1 MPDFISVSFELSF
14 LILFSP
20 CLLFGA
26 GNRLLAVTLVHDL
39 VLVTSYDIDRLGL
52 STILDSSMKYKVH
65 TMRPNRITSS
75 CLEALGQRS
84 IGLIDADLQDADPI
98 DIAGILTNHKPGIPL
113 LFFARS
119 ESPHLFLRGIAS
131 GILGIVQ
138 KSDEPQELLRKLD
151 CASERMNLW
160 NKEEVRRFQA
170 CFACASPRSAMEV
183 PLTHRESDVLSKLSC
198 GLTNKRIAEDL
209 GISYETVKEHV
220 QHILR
225 KIGVNDRTQAAVW
238 AVRNRLF

>member
-1 MPDFISVSFELSF
+1 
-14 LILFSP
+14 
-20 CLLFGA
+20 
-26 GNRLLAVTLVHDL
+26 
-39 VLVTSYDIDRLGL
+39 
-52 STILDSSMKYKVH
+52 
-65 TMRPNRITSS
+65 
-75 CLEALGQRS
+75 
-84 IGLIDADLQDADPI
+84 
-98 DIAGILTNHKPGIPL
+98 
-113 LFFARS
+113 
-119 ESPHLFLRGIAS
+119 
-131 GILGIVQ
+131 
-138 KSDEPQELLRKLD
+138 
-151 CASERMNLW
+151 MNLW

-183 PLTHRESDVLSKLSC
+183 PLTNRESDVLSKLSC